1 MALGRSAAGYS
12 LVDRLRAMREGGLE
26 AVEIFYECL
35 RAHAET
41 CDGADEAAKL
51 RTAARVRR
59 ECNRSD

>member
-1 MALGRSAAGYS
+1 
-12 LVDRLRAMREGGLE
+12 MREGGLE

-59 ECNRSD
+59 ACNRSD